1 MGCRTWFYRPITEN
15 EIPSDNCD
23 YSYEEFGESKYTNV
37 DTPHD
42 IFNIQT
48 NPKLVLFSLEETLEF
63 IEKNR
68 EKIIFRENWE
78 ERLRDFWAK
87 NPKGLI
93 EFG

>member
-1 MGCRTWFYRPITEN
+1 MCRTWFYRPITEN

-23 YSYEEFGESKYTNV
+23 YSYAEFGESKYTNV

-42 IFNIQT
+42 LFSIGSH
-48 NPKLVLFSLEETLEF
+48 PEEVLFSLEETLEF

-68 EKIIFRENWE
+68 EKITFRENWK

-87 NPKGLI
+87 NPNGII

>member
-23 YSYEEFGESKYTNV
+23 YSYAEFGESKYTNV
-37 DTPHD
+37 DTPHNLFS
-42 IFNIQT
+42 IGSYPEQ
-48 NPKLVLFSLEETLEF
+48 VLFSLEETLEF

-68 EKIIFRENWE
+68 EKIYFQENWDE
-78 ERLRDFWAK
+78 QLRDFWAK
-87 NPKGLI
+87 NPNGII